1 MTEAARKDMVVAVVL
16 VTYNSA
22 DVLDDCL
29 TSLLDGAKGVTLR
42 DVLVVDNNSRDHTV
56 ALAETAADLGLPIR
70 VVQLG
75 RNAGYA
81 AAINAGIDAL
91 RPDPPDAVLIL
102 NPDARLRVGSIAALA
117 ASLNGRRGI
126 TVPRLVFPDGSLQ
139 PSLRRKPT
147 VLNALGEAVL
157 GARAGR
163 TKRLGELVVAPEE
176 YEHPGPAVWATGAS
190 MLVSWQ
196 VSEEVGRWDESFLL
210 YSEET
215 DFTLRAAD
223 RGWTCWYEPA
233 SVMEHLNG
241 ESGTNPMLWALQT
254 VNRVVLFRRRNGF
267 VRGGLYWLAVTAG
280 QAVRALAGRRPARL
294 AVRWLVRP
302 SARITV
308 LPQ

>member
-1 MTEAARKDMVVAVVL
+1 VTEAARKEMVVAVVL

-29 TSLLDGAKGVTLR
+29 TSLPDGAKGVTLR
-42 DVLVVDNNSRDHTV
+42 DVLVVDNNSKDDTV
-56 ALAETAADLGLPIR
+56 VLAETAANLGLPVR

-81 AAINAGIDAL
+81 AAINAGVAAL
-91 RPDPPDAVLIL
+91 AADPPDAVLIL
-102 NPDARLRVGSIAALA
+102 NPDCRLRVGSMAALA

-126 TVPRLVFPDGSLQ
+126 AVPRLVFPDGSLQ
-139 PSLRRKPT
+139 PSLRRNPT
-147 VLNALGEAVL
+147 VLNAFGEAVL

-163 TKRLGELVVAPEE
+163 TKRFGELVSAPED
-176 YEHPGPAVWATGAS
+176 YEHPGPAVWATGAA
-190 MLVSWQ
+190 MLVSWS
-196 VSEEVGRWDESFLL
+196 VSAEVGPWDESFLL

-241 ESGTNPMLWALQT
+241 ESGTSPMLWALQT
-254 VNRVVLFRRRNGF
+254 VNRVVLFRRRNGA
-267 VRGGLYWLAVTAG
+267 VRSGLYWFVVTAG
-280 QAVRALAGRRPARL
+280 QAVRALAGRRTARL
-294 AVRWLVRP
+294 ALWWLLRP